1 MKKNKTGY
9 ASIDEPQNLG
19 HSFFEKNPIIPNMS
33 VYSALE
39 LLNMKCKNSVAVDCE
54 NLRVLYKE
62 MFADAAIVARAMKE
76 LGVKKGDI
84 VVSSIPNYYQA
95 IVIFLA
101 ANKIGAVTTF
111 LNSFASDEEI
121 EHYINLYDS
130 PLYIN
135 FNKDI
140 EYNKKI
146 KKNTKVQNII
156 TLDNADV
163 ASKGFIGKDYVSGY
177 SDFVNYSDIKGI
189 ANYYKKPIMRLGS
202 GKDDSLILYTSGTTG
217 NPKSVLL
224 SNENILASGIYMK
237 NTSVTSST
245 KNQKSLNCVP
255 FTYPYGFA
263 TSTLMTLLCGSE
275 AILATNLSPITMDYY
290 LNKRPNIVFGSPA
303 LLELLMKNTSNS
315 IDLSSITSF
324 ISGGDFLST
333 GKIEEAK
340 EFFLKHNA
348 PSVKICNGSGNAET
362 VGAST
367 ISFGNSLKEGT
378 VGKILTGSSSMIID
392 DDTMEEKKY
401 GEEGQL
407 CIAGKH
413 VFKGYYGNPELTK
426 ECMFEHGDKIYFK
439 TGTRGFIDE
448 DGYFH
453 LTGRTSRFYI
463 TSTLNKVYCDR
474 IQNAISSLDFVES
487 CAVVK
492 EPDDDKLYV
501 PHAFI
506 VLKPE
511 YKNLP
516 NAEEKILKLCSMPIK
531 LSSGEEFMLK
541 EYEIPENIE
550 IVETLPRNNRSD
562 KIDYSVLENRVI
574 EEKKSKKIILK

>member
-1 MKKNKTGY
+1 MEKNKFGY
-9 ASIDEPQNLG
+9 PSIDKPQNLG

-33 VYSALE
+33 VYSALK
-39 LLNMKCKNSVAVDCE
+39 LLNLKSKDSVAVDCE

-62 MFADAAIVARAMKE
+62 MFYDAAILARAMKE
-76 LGVKKGDI
+76 LGIKKGDI

-101 ANKIGAVTTF
+101 ANKIGAITTF
-111 LNSFASDEEI
+111 LNSFATDDEI
-121 EHYINLYDS
+121 EHYINLYES

-135 FNKDI
+135 FNKDV

-146 KKNTKVQNII
+146 KRNTNIQNII
-156 TLDNADV
+156 TLDNSDV

-177 SDFVNYSDIKGI
+177 SDFVNYSDIRGV

-217 NPKSVLL
+217 NPKSVVL

-245 KNQKSLNCVP
+245 KNQKSLICVP

-275 AILATNLSPITMDYY
+275 AILATNLSPVTMDYY
-290 LNKRPNIVFGSPA
+290 LNKRPNIIFGSPA
-303 LLELLMKNTSNS
+303 LLELLMKNTSNG
-315 IDLSSITSF
+315 IDLSSVTSF
-324 ISGGDFLST
+324 ISGGDFLSA

-348 PSVKICNGSGNAET
+348 LSANICNGSGNAET

-367 ISFGNSLKEGT
+367 ISFGNSPKEGT

-392 DDTMEEKKY
+392 DETMEEKKY

-413 VFKGYYGNPELTK
+413 VFKGYYGNPKLTK
-426 ECMFEHGDKIYFK
+426 ECMFKHDGKMYFK
-439 TGTRGFIDE
+439 TGTNGFIDE
-448 DGYFH
+448 EGYFH

-474 IQNAISSLDFVES
+474 IQNAISSLNFVES

-492 EPDDDKLYV
+492 EPDEDRLYV
-501 PHAFI
+501 PHAFV

-516 NAEEKILKLCSMPIK
+516 NAEDKILKLCSMPII

-541 EYEIPENIE
+541 EYEIPEVIE
-550 IVETLPRNNRSD
+550 IVETLPRNSRSD
-562 KIDYSVLENRVI
+562 KIDYNELENRI
-574 EEKKSKKIILK
+574 IQEKKCKKIILE